1 MQYPSNEKFNIPGNN
16 NLLAS
21 NKKASNRSL
30 FLNSSSIDIDKP
42 IHPSLAPKHHGEKE
56 DLGASATSNLSPLY
70 QGSIGVDMV
79 SVSIDLNEDDFSG
92 DFLTSLFNGGRNK
105 GKIQLPGGFPDVFAS
120 FNNHAYQLNLR
131 FNPSNFT
138 RDRGFEVCPIEM
150 LPYLVDMVICA
161 VFDYAS
167 KGSLP
172 PYKAKKMLQARVNR
186 RTGEISNPPKNWLE
200 TVHISSLDFTRDLTV
215 VGCDFSLSQ
224 MKNFHPKGYK
234 TVVHYLNDG
243 QINTITHQSG
253 KKSPRFKI
261 YNKTV
266 ERDSKIASGKK
277 HLVRFEEEIFRF
289 EVHLPRAYL
298 TKKLQIFTLADLTP
312 TNFYLMGEKLWA
324 KSGLKKPLHWEGQ
337 KMQDLFDAGMDSREV
352 LEFIGLLIAKR
363 NDVSFHTN
371 TWFSDEFKEK
381 FWALGFD
388 FDKSIFEQGKNYAH
402 WNFQTG
408 HLEYLDK

>member
-1 MQYPSNEKFNIPGNN
+1 MQYPSNAESNFSDNN
-16 NLLAS
+16 NPLVS
-21 NKKASNRSL
+21 KKKASNRSL
-30 FLNSSSIDIDKP
+30 FLNTSSIDIDKP
-42 IHPSLAPKHHGEKE
+42 IHPSLAPKHHVKKE
-56 DLGASATSNLSPLY
+56 DLGASATWDLSPLY
-70 QGSIGVDMV
+70 QGSIGIDMV
-79 SVSIDLNEDDFSG
+79 SVSIDLNEDNFSG
-92 DFLTSLFNGGRNK
+92 DFLTSLFNGGRYK

-120 FNNHAYQLNLR
+120 FNNYAFQLNLR

-138 RDRGFEVCPIEM
+138 RDRGFEVCPIEL
-150 LPYLVDMVICA
+150 LPHLVDLVLCT

-172 PYKAKKMLQARVNR
+172 PYKANNGLLARVNR

-200 TVHISSLDFTRDLTV
+200 TIHISSLDFTRDLTV
-215 VGCDFSLSQ
+215 VGCDFLLAQ

-234 TVVHYLNDG
+234 IIVHYLNDG

-277 HLVRFEEEIFRF
+277 HLARFEEEILRF

-298 TKKLQIFTLADLTP
+298 TEQLQIFTLADLTP
-312 TNFYLMGEKLWA
+312 TNFYLMGEKLWE
-324 KSGLKKPLHWEGQ
+324 KSGMNQPIHWDGQ
-337 KMQDLFDAGMDSREV
+337 KMQDMFDAGMNSSEV
-352 LEFIGLLIAKR
+352 LEFIGLFMAKR

-388 FDKSIFEQGKNYAH
+388 FDESIFEQGKNYAQ

-408 HLEYLDK
+408 LLEYLK

>member
-1 MQYPSNEKFNIPGNN
+1 MQYPSNTESNISDNTHP
-16 NLLAS
+16 LATK
-21 NKKASNRSL
+21 KKASNRRL

-42 IHPSLAPKHHGEKE
+42 IHPSLAAKHHGEKE
-56 DLGASATSNLSPLY
+56 DLGASATSDLSPLY
-70 QGSIGVDMV
+70 QGSIGIDMV

-92 DFLTSLFNGGRNK
+92 DFLTSLFNGGPNK
-105 GKIQLPGGFPDVFAS
+105 AKIQLPGGFPEVFAS
-120 FNNHAYQLNLR
+120 FNSGAFQLNLR

-138 RDRGFEVCPIEM
+138 RDWGFEVCPIEI
-150 LPYLVDMVICA
+150 LPNLIDKVICE

-172 PYKAKKMLQARVNR
+172 PYKAKKKLQAPVNR

-200 TVHISSLDFTRDLTV
+200 AVHISSLDFTRDLTV
-215 VGCDFSLSQ
+215 IGCDFSLSQ
-224 MKNFHPKGYK
+224 MKHFHPKGYK

-277 HLVRFEEEIFRF
+277 HLARFEEEIFRF
-289 EVHLPRAYL
+289 EVHLPRTYL

-312 TNFYLMGEKLWA
+312 INFFLMGEKLWA
-324 KSGLKKPLHWEGQ
+324 KSGLNKPLHWEGQ

-352 LEFIGLLIAKR
+352 LEFIGLFVAKR

-371 TWFSDEFKEK
+371 TGFSDEFKEK

-388 FDKSIFEQGKNYAH
+388 FDKSIFEQGKNYAR
-402 WNFQTG
+402 WNFKTG
-408 HLEYLDK
+408 LLEYLEK